1 VPLLI
6 SFPENPM
13 GALIV
18 PSRLRL
24 TPIRVLVLIQILA
37 LASLVV
43 LSAAAAAANDFAT
56 ARLTGR
62 VTDAAGNPL
71 AGAKVYFNR
80 LQGARLDQSQHL
92 ETRSD
97 KTGHYELS
105 VRFEHGA
112 TLFVPE
118 VFVDRAGYIRA
129 APGVRLSFRDGQ
141 ELKQDFQLE
150 KGEILSGVI
159 KMPPVPQEIRQRPR
173 PRNQGVLLMVEGP
186 NLEPR
191 PVNARLYQ
199 TGADGHFEICLPPGR
214 YKLIALPL
222 WIDYVQTEWPNLHAG
237 QRNLAL
243 TLTGRWSVAK
253 NEPLRWKREEAEA
266 AFDQFWSAMDRQY
279 SYFFLK
285 KDVDWNRLKKE
296 FRPQAIAAK
305 TPGELATV
313 LQNMLAPLRDL
324 HVFIRTPDE
333 TLPTY
338 VSGYSYNGNARV
350 IRAQLTNPTRCGA
363 MAIVGR
369 TKPDGFGYFL
379 MVEQA
384 HTTRQ
389 DVEKAVRAIQSLNDA
404 PGFIVDLRKA
414 NGGSEPRALEVA
426 KAFCAKET
434 IYAKSKRRSGP
445 AHTDFAEMSER
456 RLPASPNAYAG
467 PVVCLIGPGAVSSGE
482 AFVQMMRS
490 LPNVTTVGL
499 PTRGASGNPQPFPFP
514 GTNLIVYFSTWVDL
528 LPNAEPF
535 EGVGILPDVLV
546 KTDYSDYIGDDPTL
560 DRGLEVL
567 RKKIESARNAPR

>member
-1 VPLLI
+1 MVETSAAADQL
-6 SFPENPM
+6 FREAFM
-13 GALIV
+13 DALIV
-18 PSRLRL
+18 PSRLGSSA
-24 TPIRVLVLIQILA
+24 IRVLVF
-37 LASLVV
+37 ASLVV
-43 LSAAAAAANDFAT
+43 PSAAAAAANDFDT

-80 LQGARLDQSQHL
+80 LQGARLDQSQPL

-97 KTGHYELS
+97 QTGHYELS

-112 TLFVPE
+112 TLVVPE
-118 VFVDRAGYIRA
+118 VFVDRAGYVRA

-159 KMPPVPQEIRQRPR
+159 KMPPVPEEIRQRPR

-186 NLEPR
+186 NLDAR

-199 TGADGHFEICLPPGR
+199 ADADGHFEICLPPGR

-222 WIDYVQTEWPNLHAG
+222 WIDYVRTECPNLQAG
-237 QRNLAL
+237 QRNLVL

-253 NEPLRWKREEAEA
+253 HEPLRWKRAEA
-266 AFDQFWSAMDRQY
+266 AFEQFWSAMDRQY

-285 KDVDWNRLKKE
+285 RDVDWNRLKEE

-305 TPGELATV
+305 TPGELVAV
-313 LQNMLAPLRDL
+313 LQKMLTPLRDL

-445 AHTDFAEMSER
+445 AHTHFAEMSER
-456 RLPASPNAYAG
+456 RLPASPNAYTG

-482 AFVQMMRS
+482 AFVLMMRS

-528 LPNAEPF
+528 LPNGEPF
-535 EGVGILPDVLV
+535 EGVGILPDVPV
-546 KTDYSDYIGDDPTL
+546 EAKSSDYIGDDPTL
-560 DRGLEVL
+560 DKGLEVL
-567 RKKIESARNAPR
+567 RKKIESARGAPR